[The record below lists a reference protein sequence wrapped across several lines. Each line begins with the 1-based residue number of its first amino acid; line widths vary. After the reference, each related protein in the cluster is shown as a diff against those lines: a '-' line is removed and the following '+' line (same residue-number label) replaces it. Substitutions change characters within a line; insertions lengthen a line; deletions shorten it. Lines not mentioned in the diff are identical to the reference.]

1 MRKRIVRADPRP
13 KNPNYVLLFAL
24 PIALWLTFSLLG
36 FKKDPTAVYAAI
48 PHTSAAQT
56 SAPTSSP
63 TPEPTR
69 TPFLNY
75 RWSYSGPPLE
85 TPTPTSTPTAVLPE
99 ETRVFGISGR
109 RQSMPLSCESRSA
122 VDWAAFFGFQIDE
135 VEFHFGLPVHDNPDK
150 GFVGSVYGSWGQ
162 TPPKPYGVHSP
173 PVAQRLREYGV
184 QAMHVY
190 DMSLDELK
198 SEIAAG
204 RPVMIWVV
212 GHVGLGT
219 PVPYTDSEGDESIVA
234 KFEHTV
240 IVFGYT
246 KNKLLILDGAKTYTR
261 YTKEFM
267 KSWGVLENQAV
278 IWID

>member
-1 MRKRIVRADPRP
+1 MA
-13 KNPNYVLLFAL
+13 
-24 PIALWLTFSLLG
+24 
-36 FKKDPTAVYAAI
+36 
-48 PHTSAAQT
+48 
-56 SAPTSSP
+56 SS
-63 TPEPTR
+63 E
-69 TPFLNY
+69 
-75 RWSYSGPPLE
+75 
-85 TPTPTSTPTAVLPE
+85 LPE
-99 ETRVFGISGR
+99 ETRVYGISGR

-122 VDWAAFFGFQIDE
+122 VDWAGFFGFEIDE
-135 VEFHFGLPVHDNPDK
+135 TEFHFGLPVHDNPDK

-162 TPPKPYGVHSP
+162 IPPKPYGVHSP

-190 DMSLDELK
+190 DMSLEELK
-198 SEIAAG
+198 AEIAAG